1 MRKVGYFFV
10 GWILF
15 GFALNGLFVLAS
27 GSFSGLILGAVA
39 VAGFLWL
46 LRSYRGGN
54 ERASGWTPVA
64 AYVFDE
70 LRRLEERLPAD
81 PLESGTVVGAWSI
94 HLHDPEATERLRST
108 YAAMRGAVAEAR
120 ADLEAAEPTGADE
133 RARRLEARLAEAQDY
148 VRALDLLAQHE
159 PELVQTAITEH
170 AQAQTAVERA
180 RGLDVP
186 IDELLAADAKLQ
198 GARTALQRADER
210 PLDALRLAEE
220 AEQLADDAA
229 TAAVRRAELPSAVAS
244 AQKELEAARASLRAA
259 AERHPPAALAE
270 VRGLPALAAEHLDR
284 GSVEAA
290 LAMIRRVEAHLVALE
305 RAAATARPLLEA
317 AEEAVDEALTRG
329 VAGADRAAEL
339 TAAGR
344 SELDREK
351 PDWLEIVGLV
361 ERARRLLDGAAAS
374 APSPLRDDVL
384 PARDR
389 ARTARDEVWA
399 WALTA
404 GPKAE
409 LARAVADE
417 VDGML
422 EAADRA
428 ENDGDAAQARALYVR
443 AAATAE
449 AAVEEAAQ
457 APVRRARRAG

>member
-15 GFALNGLFVLAS
+15 GFAFNGLIVLAS
-27 GSFSGLILGAVA
+27 GEVSGLVVSAAA
-39 VAGFLWL
+39 VAGFVWL
-46 LRSYRGGN
+46 LRSYRRGSGQP
-54 ERASGWTPVA
+54 SGWAPVA

-120 ADLEAAEPTGADE
+120 ADLEAAEPAGAEE
-133 RARRLEARLAEAQDY
+133 RARRLEARLAEVQDY
-148 VRALDLLAQHE
+148 VHALDLLAQHE

-180 RGLDVP
+180 RQLDVP
-186 IDELLAADAKLQ
+186 VDELLAADARLQ
-198 GARTALQRADER
+198 GARTALRRAEER

-220 AEQLADDAA
+220 AEQLADHAA
-229 TAAVRRAELPSAVAS
+229 TAAVRRAELPSTVAS
-244 AQKELEAARASLRAA
+244 ARQELEAARASLSAA
-259 AERHPPAALAE
+259 AERHPSAALAE

-284 GSVEAA
+284 GAVEPA
-290 LAMIRRVEAHLVALE
+290 LAMIRRVEAHLIALE

-317 AEEAVDEALTRG
+317 AEEAVDEALTRS
-329 VAGADRAAEL
+329 VAGAERAAEL

-344 SELDREK
+344 AELDREK

-361 ERARRLLDGAAAS
+361 DRARRLLDGARAS
-374 APSPLRDDVL
+374 VQSPPQDVL

-399 WALTA
+399 WALTV

-409 LARAVADE
+409 LARAVAE
-417 VDGML
+417 EIDGML
-422 EAADRA
+422 ESADRA
-428 ENDGDAAQARALYVR
+428 ESEGDAAQARALYVR

-449 AAVEEAAQ
+449 AAVEDAAR
-457 APVRRARRAG
+457 APVRRRAG

>member
-15 GFALNGLFVLAS
+15 GFAMSGLFALAA
-27 GSFSGLILGAVA
+27 GEGSGLIFGAA
-39 VAGFLWL
+39 AAAGLVWL
-46 LRSYRGGN
+46 VRSYRSGGG
-54 ERASGWTPVA
+54 EASGWPPLA

-81 PLESGTVVGAWSI
+81 PLESRTVVGAWSI

-108 YAAMRGAVAEAR
+108 YAAMRGAVADAR
-120 ADLEAAEPTGADE
+120 AGLEAAGPGGAEE
-133 RARRLEARLAEAQDY
+133 RARRLEARLGEVQDY
-148 VRALDLLAQHE
+148 VRALDLVAQHE
-159 PELVQTAITEH
+159 PELVQTAIAEH
-170 AQAQTAVERA
+170 AQAQSAVERA
-180 RGLDVP
+180 RELHVP
-186 IDELLAADAKLQ
+186 VDELLAADAKLQ
-198 GARTALQRADER
+198 GARTALRRAEER

-220 AEQLADDAA
+220 AEQLADHAA
-229 TAAVRRAELPSAVAS
+229 NASARRAELPSAVAS
-244 AQKELEAARASLRAA
+244 ARDELEAARASLTAA
-259 AERHPPAALAE
+259 AERHPSAALAE
-270 VRGLPALAAEHLDR
+270 VRGLPALAAEHLER
-284 GSVEAA
+284 GSVEPA

-317 AEEAVDEALTRG
+317 AEEAVDEALTRR
-329 VAGADRAAEL
+329 VAGAERAAAL
-339 TAAGR
+339 TAAAR
-344 SELDREK
+344 AELDREK

-361 ERARRLLDGAAAS
+361 DRARRLLDGAPAS
-374 APSPLRDDVL
+374 VPSSPQDVL

-409 LARAVADE
+409 LARVVAE
-417 VDGML
+417 EIDGML

-428 ENDGDAAQARALYVR
+428 ETDGDAAQARALYVR

-449 AAVEEAAQ
+449 TAVEEASR
-457 APVRRARRAG
+457 APVRRIRRAG